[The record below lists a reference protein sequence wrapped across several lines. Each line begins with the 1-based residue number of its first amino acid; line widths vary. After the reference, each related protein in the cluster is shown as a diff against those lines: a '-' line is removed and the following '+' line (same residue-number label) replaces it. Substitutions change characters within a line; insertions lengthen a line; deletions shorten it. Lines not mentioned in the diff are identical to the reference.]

1 MSLYFGVLLAYSS
14 LLILVGQL
22 ASRRVH
28 NVSDFLVGGRR
39 FGPGIIFATFLAAN
53 IGAGSTVGASGLGFR
68 IGLSAWWW
76 VGSAGIGTLIL
87 SQSVGPRLW
96 RIAKYH
102 DLHTLGDYLEYRYS
116 KTVRGVIS
124 TILWFGTLAILAGQ
138 IMAIS
143 WILNVVIGLPKWAG
157 CVAGGLVAVSYCA
170 TGGIAASAIVN
181 IFELAVTMTGLTI
194 SALYALHMVGGWA
207 RLTAAFATSS
217 GTWAARMT
225 TFTGAGPRPIL
236 ALLAILVPSFICS
249 PGLVQKIYTA
259 RNERSVRVG
268 VALNSLGQLL
278 FAFVPALFGMI
289 ALAHFGALT
298 NSELALPAVLARM
311 VPPWLGVWA
320 LAAIFSAEL
329 SATDAILFML
339 STSLTVDLYKTFL
352 RPAVTQKELL
362 SVSRATTVGAG
373 LAGVGLAIV
382 LPSVI
387 TAVTI
392 FYGLLAVGLFVP
404 LLLGLYWKRMS
415 VSAALASIFAAIGA
429 DLAVQFGTA
438 THSVGL
444 ASPPATGILA
454 GLIAAIVVSAIFP
467 GSRSTD
473 IEQLASRERT

>member
-1 MSLYFGVLLAYSS
+1 MNLYFGVLLGYSAV
-14 LLILVGQL
+14 LILVGQI
-22 ASRRVH
+22 AAKRVH
-28 NVSDFLVGGRR
+28 NASDFLVGGRR
-39 FGPGIIFATFLAAN
+39 FGPGVIFATFLAAN

-96 RIAKYH
+96 RIAKEH
-102 DLHTLGDYLEYRYS
+102 DLHTLGDYLEFRYS

-124 TILWFGTLAILAGQ
+124 AILWFGTLAILAGQ

-157 CVAGGLVAVSYCA
+157 CLAGGLVAVSYCA

-181 IFELAVTMTGLTI
+181 IFELTVTMTGLTI
-194 SALYALHMVGGWA
+194 SALYALHLMGGWA
-207 RLTAAFATSS
+207 RLTAAFATDSS
-217 GTWAARMT
+217 AWAARMT

-249 PGLVQKIYTA
+249 PGLVQKIYSA
-259 RNERSVRVG
+259 RDERSVRVG
-268 VALNSLGQLL
+268 VALNSVGQLL

-289 ALAHFGALT
+289 ALVHFGALR

-339 STSLTVDLYKTFL
+339 STSLAVDLYKRFCA
-352 RPAVTQKELL
+352 R
-362 SVSRATTVGAG
+362 R
-373 LAGVGLAIV
+373 
-382 LPSVI
+382 
-387 TAVTI
+387 
-392 FYGLLAVGLFVP
+392 
-404 LLLGLYWKRMS
+404 
-415 VSAALASIFAAIGA
+415 
-429 DLAVQFGTA
+429 
-438 THSVGL
+438 
-444 ASPPATGILA
+444 
-454 GLIAAIVVSAIFP
+454 
-467 GSRSTD
+467 
-473 IEQLASRERT
+473 